1 MANEGFERELTAICS
16 ADVIG
21 SPAKRTQI
29 LLISSTHRVYP
40 SIFFNTLP
48 EELHEKRS

>member
-1 MANEGFERELTAICS
+1 MADEVFECKLTAIRS

-21 SPAKRTQI
+21 YPTERTQV
-29 LLISSTHRVYP
+29 LLISSRHRVYP
-40 SIFFNTLP
+40 SISFNTLP